1 MSLQISSLNDE
12 EILGLYKQ
20 SRDKKLLGELFKK
33 HALMVF
39 TVSMKYLKNEDD
51 ANDAVMNIFEK
62 LIKDIHQHQPE
73 NFKAWLY
80 TLTKNHCLMILRKPS
95 KESTLDFKENT
106 DGFMESDFFLH
117 LSDEGKDKEEQLQIL
132 EKALPELK
140 TQQRTCIELFYL
152 KGKSYEEIAKQE
164 KLSLN
169 EVKSAIQ
176 NGKRNLKII
185 LNKKGLYLIIIVS
198 VWMSKFV

>member
-1 MSLQISSLNDE
+1 MSLQISVLNDDE
-12 EILGLYKQ
+12 LLSQYRLK
-20 SRDKKLLGELFKK
+20 RDNKLLGELFKK

-39 TVSMKYLKNEDD
+39 TVSMKYLKNEDE
-51 ANDAVMNIFEK
+51 ANDVVMNIFEK
-62 LIKDIHQHQPE
+62 LLKELHQHQPE

-80 TLTKNHCLMILRKPS
+80 TITKNHCLMILRKPI
-95 KESTLDFKENT
+95 KESSFGLNENE
-106 DGFMESDFFLH
+106 DGFMESDMFLH
-117 LSDEGKDKEEQLQIL
+117 LSNDEQEKEEQLQIL
-132 EKALPELK
+132 EQALPELK
-140 TQQRTCIELFYL
+140 SQQRTCIELFYL

-185 LNKKGLYLIIIVS
+185 LNKKGLYLILIVS
-198 VWMSKFV
+198 VWMSKIV